1 MARKRTRIDKLS
13 AKERG
18 RFDEWADK
26 WIEIGLRTGP
36 ARGAPVNI
44 PIAHW
49 LINLAAALT
58 LWALIAVA
66 AWTLWP

>member
-1 MARKRTRIDKLS
+1 M
-13 AKERG
+13 
-18 RFDEWADK
+18 
-26 WIEIGLRTGP
+26 
-36 ARGAPVNI
+36 NI